1 MKKYQITE
9 KQREQFNM
17 MRAAL
22 IRISKEYQT
31 SNQLRR
37 NCEKQYGLDFEECI
51 EMSYDNIQSDAGAIV
66 KGIKGIP
73 GEFGL

>member
-51 EMSYDNIQSDAGAIV
+51 EMSYDNIQSDAAAIV

-73 GEFGL
+73 G